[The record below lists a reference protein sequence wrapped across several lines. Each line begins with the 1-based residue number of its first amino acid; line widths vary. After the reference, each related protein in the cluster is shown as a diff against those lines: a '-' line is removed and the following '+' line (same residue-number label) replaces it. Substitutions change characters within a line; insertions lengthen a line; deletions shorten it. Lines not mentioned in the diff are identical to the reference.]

1 MNKELIMN
9 PNQLVAFLEKPC
21 AEFTKE
27 DIKRYIQ
34 QSGIR
39 MVNFMYPAGD
49 GRLKTL
55 NFVINSISRCYLD
68 LWRTCGR
75 FQPVSIH

>member
-27 DIKRYIQ
+27 DKKF
-34 QSGIR
+34 SENP
-39 MVNFMYPAGD
+39 M
-49 GRLKTL
+49 K
-55 NFVINSISRCYLD
+55 SS
-68 LWRTCGR
+68 
-75 FQPVSIH
+75 

>member
-34 QSGIR
+34 QNGIR
-39 MVNFMYPAGD
+39 MVNFMYPAGTVHTFSTSQD
-49 GRLKTL
+49 
-55 NFVINSISRCYLD
+55 SI
-68 LWRTCGR
+68 
-75 FQPVSIH
+75 

>member
-27 DIKRYIQ
+27 DIKRYIH
-34 QSGIR
+34 ILR
-39 MVNFMYPAGD
+39 
-49 GRLKTL
+49 KK
-55 NFVINSISRCYLD
+55 
-68 LWRTCGR
+68 
-75 FQPVSIH
+75 HKH

>member
-34 QSGIR
+34 QNGIQI
-39 MVNFMYPAGD
+39 
-49 GRLKTL
+49 GRASCRER
-55 NFVINSISRCYLD
+55 V
-68 LWRTCGR
+68 
-75 FQPVSIH
+75 

>member
-34 QSGIR
+34 QNGMYRFMSSL
-39 MVNFMYPAGD
+39 VNSAQGF
-49 GRLKTL
+49 
-55 NFVINSISRCYLD
+55 SRNATNWLGSLLILY
-68 LWRTCGR
+68 
-75 FQPVSIH
+75 S

>member
-34 QSGIR
+34 QNSIR
-39 MVNFMYPAGD
+39 MVNRIASVWS
-49 GRLKTL
+49 TL
-55 NFVINSISRCYLD
+55 CIPPETD
-68 LWRTCGR
+68 D
-75 FQPVSIH
+75 

>member
-27 DIKRYIQ
+27 DIKPFN
-34 QSGIR
+34 R
-39 MVNFMYPAGD
+39 MASVWS
-49 GRLKTL
+49 TL
-55 NFVINSISRCYLD
+55 CIPPETD
-68 LWRTCGR
+68 D
-75 FQPVSIH
+75 

>member
-34 QSGIR
+34 QNGIR
-39 MVNFMYPAGD
+39 MVNFID
-49 GRLKTL
+49 RKSTRL
-55 NFVINSISRCYLD
+55 NSSH
-68 LWRTCGR
+68 
-75 FQPVSIH
+75 PE

>member
-27 DIKRYIQ
+27 DIKRYI
-34 QSGIR
+34 SR
-39 MVNFMYPAGD
+39 MASVWS
-49 GRLKTL
+49 TL
-55 NFVINSISRCYLD
+55 CILPETD
-68 LWRTCGR
+68 D
-75 FQPVSIH
+75 

>member
-34 QSGIR
+34 QNGIR
-39 MVNFMYPAGD
+39 MASVWS
-49 GRLKTL
+49 TL
-55 NFVINSISRCYLD
+55 CIPPETD
-68 LWRTCGR
+68 D
-75 FQPVSIH
+75 

>member
-27 DIKRYIQ
+27 DINDTFN
-34 QSGIR
+34 R
-39 MVNFMYPAGD
+39 MASVWS
-49 GRLKTL
+49 TL
-55 NFVINSISRCYLD
+55 CILPETD
-68 LWRTCGR
+68 D
-75 FQPVSIH
+75 

>member
-9 PNQLVAFLEKPC
+9 PNQLVAFLGKPC

-27 DIKRYIQ
+27 DIKQYIQ
-34 QSGIR
+34 QNGIR

-49 GRLKTL
+49 HINLKLTKIIQRL
-55 NFVINSISRCYLD
+55 R
-68 LWRTCGR
+68 
-75 FQPVSIH
+75 